1 MVSNAENW
9 IRWGKKAI
17 HESDVRE
24 HAGET
29 GRIIPV
35 EQWEQKPDSHELG
48 GEQME
53 TLNQVSKQL
62 PFLSFPQTASTTLTI
77 LVFACQHF
85 NGPGGQVRPSL
96 SPKAKDL
103 PSSSLTQPPDWHDHW
118 SSQTGERR
126 PLWWL
131 LSFHSALQAGYQTRE
146 KKKWR
151 VNEPIEITLPG
162 VGGGVKAAHK

>member
-1 MVSNAENW
+1 
-9 IRWGKKAI
+9 
-17 HESDVRE
+17 
-24 HAGET
+24 
-29 GRIIPV
+29 
-35 EQWEQKPDSHELG
+35 
-48 GEQME
+48 ME

-118 SSQTGERR
+118 SGQTGERR

-146 KKKWR
+146 KKK
-151 VNEPIEITLPG
+151 
-162 VGGGVKAAHK
+162 